1 MSFPTLTS
9 ARLTLRPLQVS
20 DANALHPIFADAET
34 MQWWSSGPHST
45 EAETL
50 AYISQN
56 CEPPYSPTWA
66 ITLSGGDDRAIG
78 WVVLI
83 ESRKGVREIGYIL
96 HRDHWGSGVGKEA
109 VSRVLDHGFDD
120 LKLRRIYADVDP
132 DNLASAGLLKKFGFQ
147 QEGYMREEWETHIGV
162 RDSLLFG
169 LLAAE
174 WLSDPAADANT

>member
-1 MSFPTLTS
+1 MNLPKLQSD
-9 ARLTLRPLQVS
+9 RLILRALRVD
-20 DANALHPIFADAET
+20 DAEALHAAFSDEELMT
-34 MQWWSSGPHST
+34 WWSSGPHST

-66 ITLSGGDDRAIG
+66 ITMSGGDDHAIG
-78 WVVLI
+78 WIVLI
-83 ESRKGVREIGYIL
+83 ESREGVREIGYIL

-109 VSRVLDHGFDD
+109 ASRILDHGFVD

-132 DNLASAGLLKKFGFQ
+132 DNLASAGLLKKLGFQ

-169 LLAAE
+169 LLASE
-174 WLSDPAADANT
+174 WLSDPAADVDK